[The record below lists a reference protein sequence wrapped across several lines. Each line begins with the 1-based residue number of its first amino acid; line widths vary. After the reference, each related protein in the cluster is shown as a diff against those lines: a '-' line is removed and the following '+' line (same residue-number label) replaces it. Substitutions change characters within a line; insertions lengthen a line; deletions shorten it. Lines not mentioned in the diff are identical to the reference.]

1 MSPAQHSLERRAL
14 SLGTAYA
21 IEFGLQ
27 FLLPVVLTR
36 ALDPHSFGEYRLLW
50 LAISTL
56 LAIAP
61 MCMPESLYYFLP
73 RSTGERRR
81 LYLNQ
86 ALIFMVGAAAFSA
99 LALSAWNPLLPASMR
114 AFVGEKGW
122 VISAFGLF
130 WIFSALLD
138 VLPTVDERVG
148 WQARVIVSLAAIRA
162 ISLSA
167 TAFLTHDLRDVLYV
181 LVAFAACKAA
191 LLVWYIVRHYGI
203 GGPWA
208 EGKAYKEQM
217 HQAAPFAASGALHGF
232 RAQGDQWIV
241 AALFTVPQFA
251 AFSVSGVLA
260 PIIQIFRQSVNHVF
274 LPSMSRHE
282 AEGNFGSMLAL
293 NSRANAM
300 VGLLVFPML
309 LFGFVFAHPLISL
322 IYTPQYL
329 DAVPVLRVYTI
340 GLLAYVVELTSIL
353 FVLKQG
359 TYCAKVMAVALAVAL
374 PTSYF
379 GALHFGLPGAAMGT
393 VLAVYV
399 ERAISLTRIARLTQV
414 PVSRLQDWGTL
425 GGLLAAATLASAAA
439 GTALSWGGLRP
450 IETLALGG
458 AIMALSYPVAL
469 LLTGQRKHLMSFI
482 ASIRHTEPEPAP
494 IK

>member
-1 MSPAQHSLERRAL
+1 
-14 SLGTAYA
+14 
-21 IEFGLQ
+21 
-27 FLLPVVLTR
+27 
-36 ALDPHSFGEYRLLW
+36 
-50 LAISTL
+50 
-56 LAIAP
+56 
-61 MCMPESLYYFLP
+61 MPESLYYFLP
-73 RSTGERRR
+73 RSEGTRKR
-81 LYLNQ
+81 LWLNQ
-86 ALIFMVGAAAFSA
+86 ALIFMVGAAIVAA
-99 LALSAWNPLLPASMR
+99 VVLGPWDALLPESMR
-114 AFVGEKGW
+114 NFAQKEGW
-122 VISAFGLF
+122 VLPVFAML

-148 WQARVIVSLAAIRA
+148 WQAKVIVGLAAVRA
-162 ISLSA
+162 ISLSLV
-167 TAFLTHDLRDVLYV
+167 AFLTHDLRDVLYV
-181 LVAFAACKAA
+181 LVAFAGFKVG
-191 LLVWYIVRHYGI
+191 LLLWYIARHYGY
-203 GGPWA
+203 GGPWI
-208 EGKAYKEQM
+208 ERGPFKEQM
-217 HQAAPFAASGALHGF
+217 KQAAPFAASGALHGL
-232 RAQGDQWIV
+232 RGQGDQWIV
-241 AALFTVPQFA
+241 AALFAVTQFA
-251 AFSVSGVLA
+251 AFSVSTVLA
-260 PIIQIFRQSVNHVF
+260 PVIQIFRQSVNHVF

-309 LFGFVFAHPLISL
+309 LFGFVFATPLISL

-379 GALHFGLPGAAMGT
+379 GATHFGLPGAAMGT

-399 ERAISLTRIARLTQV
+399 ERVISLTRISRLTQV
-414 PVSRLQDWGTL
+414 PIARLQDWGTL
-425 GGLLAAATLASAAA
+425 AGLLAAAALASAAA
-439 GTALSWGGLRP
+439 STALSWGLRP

-458 AIMALSYPVAL
+458 AIMALAYPVAL
-469 LLTGQRKHLMSFI
+469 LVTGQRRHVMSFI

>member
-1 MSPAQHSLERRAL
+1 MTGAQHSLERRAL

-36 ALDPHSFGEYRLLW
+36 TLDPHSFGGYRLLW
-50 LAISTL
+50 LAIATL

-61 MCMPESLYYFLP
+61 MCMPESLYYFIP
-73 RSTGERRR
+73 RSEGLRKR

-86 ALIFMVGAAAFSA
+86 ALIFMVGAAAVSA
-99 LALSAWNPLLPASMR
+99 LALSVWDPLLPGSMKD
-114 AFVGEKGW
+114 FVTQEGW
-122 VISAFGLF
+122 VVSAFALF

-148 WQARVIVSLAAIRA
+148 WQAKVIVSLAAIRA
-162 ISLSA
+162 ISLSL
-167 TAFLTHDLRDVLYV
+167 TAFLTHNLRDVLYV
-181 LVAFAACKAA
+181 LVAFAACKAM
-191 LLVWYIVRHYGI
+191 LLLWYVVRHYGV

-208 EGKAYKEQM
+208 ERQAYKEQM
-217 HQAAPFAASGALHGF
+217 HQAAPFAASGTLHGF

-282 AEGNFGSMLAL
+282 AEGNFNAMLAL
-293 NSRANAM
+293 NSRANSM

-309 LFGFVFAHPLISL
+309 LFGFAFATPLISL

-359 TYCAKVMAVALAVAL
+359 PYCAKIMALALAVAL
-374 PTSYF
+374 PTSYL

-399 ERAISLTRIARLTQV
+399 ERVVSLTRIARLTKV
-414 PVSRLQDWGTL
+414 PIVRLQDWATL
-425 GGLLAAATLASAAA
+425 AGLLAAAGLSAALSS
-439 GTALSWGGLRP
+439 TALRWTGLRP

-458 AIMALSYPVAL
+458 AIMAITYPIAL

-482 ASIRHTEPEPAP
+482 ASIRHAEPEPAP

>member
-1 MSPAQHSLERRAL
+1 MTRSQQSLERRAL

-36 ALDPHSFGEYRLLW
+36 TLDPHSFGGYRLLW
-50 LAISTL
+50 LAIATL

-73 RSTGERRR
+73 RSEGARKR
-81 LYLNQ
+81 LYVNQ

-99 LALSAWNPLLPASMR
+99 LALSAWDPLLPGSMK
-114 AFVGEKGW
+114 AFVTQEGS
-122 VISAFGLF
+122 VVSAFALF
-130 WIFSALLD
+130 WVFSALLD

-148 WQARVIVSLAAIRA
+148 WQAKVIVSLAAIRA
-162 ISLSA
+162 LSLSA
-167 TAFLTHDLRDVLYV
+167 TAFFTHDLRAVLYV
-181 LVAFAACKAA
+181 LVAFAAGKAA
-191 LLVWYIVRHYGI
+191 LLLWYIVRHYGV

-208 EGKAYKEQM
+208 EKKAYKEQL

-251 AFSVSGVLA
+251 AFSVSTVLA
-260 PIIQIFRQSVNHVF
+260 PVIQIFRQSVNHVF

-282 AEGNFGSMLAL
+282 AAGDFGSMLAL

-309 LFGFVFAHPLISL
+309 LFGFVFATPLISL
-322 IYTPQYL
+322 IYTHQYL

-340 GLLAYVVELTSIL
+340 GLIAYVVELTSIL

-359 TYCAKVMAVALAVAL
+359 PYCAKVMAMALAIAL
-374 PTSYF
+374 PISYF
-379 GALHFGLPGAAMGT
+379 GATHFGLPGAAMGT
-393 VLAVYV
+393 VTAVYA
-399 ERAISLTRIARLTQV
+399 ERWISLARISKLTNV
-414 PVSRLQDWGTL
+414 RVSRLQDWGTL
-425 GGLLAAATLASAAA
+425 VGLLAAAGLAAAVA
-439 GTALSWGGLRP
+439 GTALSWQGLRP

-458 AIMALSYPVAL
+458 AIMAIAYPIAL
-469 LLTGQRKHLMSFI
+469 LLTGQRKHVMSFV
-482 ASIRHTEPEPAP
+482 ASIRHAEPEPAP